1 MSKFHFTFELATRPG
16 RKQPITTLMAGEAAI
31 EPTDRH
37 TDGRV
42 LVHLSPHRAPRLKCL
57 SPAARRGVFAL
68 IYTTEPSDTV
78 EVIEITPAFSD
89 KLINAWLN

>member
-1 MSKFHFTFELATRPG
+1 MTWQLV
-16 RKQPITTLMAGEAAI
+16 QGESRTAAANHH
-31 EPTDRH
+31 PDHRGSCDR

-42 LVHLSPHRAPRLKCL
+42 LVHLSPRRTPGLKCL
-57 SPAARRGVFAL
+57 SPAARQGVFAL

-89 KLINAWLN
+89 KLINARLN

>member
-1 MSKFHFTFELATRPG
+1 MPSNGNWSGVEAEQQ
-16 RKQPITTLMAGEAAI
+16 QPLSTAMAGEAARW
-31 EPTDRH
+31 TDECVVVQRN
-37 TDGRV
+37 
-42 LVHLSPHRAPRLKCL
+42 PHPASRLKCL
-57 SPAARRGVFAL
+57 SPAARRGALAL